1 MSTKYCVILQTEE
14 EAPKIAYFGTEFSKV
29 YQHMTTFL
37 EKLKEYAYDSDRNLY
52 KRLDLQYQSEYRTW
66 QEFIDSFS
74 QTLLTTGKLVI
85 DTFQWDDIH
94 LDIEYFCVYT
104 IEDDTAQMHT
114 NDTNE
119 VSWSN

>member
-1 MSTKYCVILQTEE
+1 MSKKYCVILQTEE
-14 EAPKIAYFGTEFSKV
+14 EAPKIVYFGTDFKQV

-37 EKLKEYAYDSDRNLY
+37 EKLKDYSYDSDRNSY
-52 KRLDLQYQSEYRTW
+52 KRLDLQYQSEYTTW

-74 QTLLTTGKLVI
+74 QTLFNTGELVI

-94 LDIEYFCVYT
+94 LDVEYFCVYT
-104 IEDDTAQMHT
+104 IEDDTVQTH
-114 NDTNE
+114 TNE